1 MRLLDEWQ
9 KRKELKLNNQSER
22 TNSEGYFRVA
32 LFRLLYHKLESW
44 YNFSKIWQYDF
55 LTMDN
60 DDLRELIE
68 LRIGSLERMFGR
80 ELTYMTEAM
89 ERVADQSAPVSTVQ
103 SLLLRVDKLE
113 IAIKDKSKQLDQIL
127 FKIRI
132 MWWVGAIITGTLI
145 AIATELIKTWAGL

>member
-1 MRLLDEWQ
+1 VEKFLSYQ
-9 KRKELKLNNQSER
+9 QFFHNP
-22 TNSEGYFRVA
+22 F
-32 LFRLLYHKLESW
+32 FHLLYHKLESW
-44 YNFSKIWQYDF
+44 YNFYKSIVLIAV

-89 ERVADQSAPVSTVQ
+89 ERVADSAAPVSTVQ